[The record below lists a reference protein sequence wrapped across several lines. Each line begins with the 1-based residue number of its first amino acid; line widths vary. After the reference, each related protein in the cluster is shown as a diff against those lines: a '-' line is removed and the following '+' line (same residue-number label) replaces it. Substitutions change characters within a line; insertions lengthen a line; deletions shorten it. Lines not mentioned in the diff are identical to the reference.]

1 MKLTEQDILDMTAP
15 EFTSLQRLVI
25 SCKSKRRQNAMANGI
40 SRMQVMNILLDVLK
54 QGSEPMDI
62 LDILADNERI
72 PAYLEKY
79 GKPSMIRDYR
89 YAKSNLW
96 DASEWDGRRSRRRSK
111 TILEKFERAKRQ
123 LRRVALGLSFMG
135 DAG

>member
-25 SCKSKRRQNAMANGI
+25 SCKSKRRQNAMADGI
-40 SRMQVMNILLDVLK
+40 NRTAVSELLFDALKDVSKPERVVNNLK
-54 QGSEPMDI
+54 GT
-62 LDILADNERI
+62 ERI
-72 PAYLEKY
+72 PAFLEKY
-79 GKPSMIRDYR
+79 GKPSMIRDYE
-89 YAKSNLW
+89 YGLQNLY
-96 DASEWDGRRSRRRSK
+96 DAEAGWFYPHPGK

-123 LRRVALGLSFMG
+123 LRRVALGLAFMG